1 MLFYKYC
8 YKLQKTIKL
17 EANFGNVS
25 LCTEDEKLQI
35 YIDGQYQG
43 NGKWNG
49 QLPIGHHCVVC
60 KKESH
65 FSKSIDIYNN
75 VLRYLNMNYV
85 DEINPAELNETAIN
99 AMLKELDP
107 YTVFIPESEIEDVR
121 LLTMGEYGGIGAII
135 QYYDDNVHI
144 SEPYEN
150 FPAHKAGLLPG
161 DAILEINGV
170 NTEKKTVSEV
180 SELLKGQPGSQLTL
194 KIRREGEKNIITKT
208 LTREKIKIDN
218 IPYYTVLD
226 GGIAYIIL
234 NQFTKDAAKELKEAF
249 LKMKSENELKGVV
262 IDLRG
267 NGGGLLNEAIDIV
280 NIFVPKNKLVVYTQG
295 KTPDQNRNYYTKY
308 EAEDTEIPLAILV
321 NESSASA
328 SEIVSG
334 SIQDFDRGVIV
345 GQRTFGKGLVQNILP
360 MTYNTQMK
368 VTVSKYYIPSKRCI
382 QEIDY
387 SKKTKNDTLA
397 KNDTLGPE
405 FKTANGRIVYEGH
418 GIQPD
423 VKIEPEI
430 LSTITVHLY
439 AQNMIFKYANKF
451 YREHKTIAPPEE
463 FEITD
468 EIYNDFVNFVEE
480 QDFSYTSESEK
491 DFEELIKTAKL
502 EGYYDNI
509 KEQLD
514 VLEKELRSHKDNDLI
529 NNKEEISEIL
539 KMEIVGRYYFQK
551 GKIISSLKDDP
562 ELNRAV
568 EILLDSN
575 GENEYENILKGV
587 N

>member
-1 MLFYKYC
+1 MLVFPLALCAQEK
-8 YKLQKTIKL
+8 QN
-17 EANFGNVS
+17 NF
-25 LCTEDEKLQI
+25 EI
-35 YIDGQYQG
+35 
-43 NGKWNG
+43 
-49 QLPIGHHCVVC
+49 
-60 KKESH
+60 
-65 FSKSIDIYNN
+65 SKSIDIYNN
-75 VLRYLNMNYV
+75 VFRYLNQNYV
-85 DEINPAELNETAIN
+85 DEINPAELNEIAIN

-121 LLTMGEYGGIGAII
+121 LLTMGEYGGIGSII
-135 QYYDDNVHI
+135 TYYDNKVHI

-150 FPAHKAGLLPG
+150 FPAHKAGLIPG
-161 DAILEINGV
+161 DAIMEINGV
-170 NTEKKTVSEV
+170 NTENKTVAEV
-180 SELLKGQPGSQLTL
+180 SELLKGQPGSTLTL
-194 KIRREGEKNIITKT
+194 KIKREGEKNMITKT

-218 IPYYTVLD
+218 IPYYTVLE
-226 GGIAYIIL
+226 GGVAYIIL

-249 LKMKSENELKGVV
+249 LEMKSQNELKGLV

-267 NGGGLLNEAIDIV
+267 NGGGLLNEAVDIV
-280 NIFVPKNKLVVYTQG
+280 NLFVPKNKLVVYTQG
-295 KTPDQNRNYYTKY
+295 KTPEQNRNYYTKLDP
-308 EAEDTEIPLAILV
+308 EDTEIPLAILV
-321 NESSASA
+321 NQSSASA

-360 MTYNTQMK
+360 MNYNTQMK

-387 SKKTKNDTLA
+387 SKKSKNDTLA
-397 KNDTLGPE
+397 KNDTLGPQ

-423 VKIEPEI
+423 VKIEPEMV
-430 LSTITVHLY
+430 STITVHLY

-451 YREHKTIAPPEE
+451 YREHKSIPSPEE

-468 EIYNDFVNFVEE
+468 EIYDDFVKYVESQE
-480 QDFSYTSESEK
+480 FSYTSESEK
-491 DFEELIKTAKL
+491 DFEVLVKTAKL

-509 KEQLD
+509 KPQLD
-514 VLEKELRSHKDNDLI
+514 ILEKELKSHKDNDLI
-529 NNKEEISEIL
+529 NNRKEISEIL

-551 GKIISSLKDDP
+551 GKIISTLKDDV

-568 EILLDSN
+568 EILLNTN
-575 GENEYENILKGV
+575 GQNEYETLLKSL
-587 N
+587 

>member
-1 MLFYKYC
+1 MNRIKFLLFALLFFPLVAFSQEK
-8 YKLQKTIKL
+8 QN
-17 EANFGNVS
+17 NF
-25 LCTEDEKLQI
+25 EI
-35 YIDGQYQG
+35 
-43 NGKWNG
+43 
-49 QLPIGHHCVVC
+49 
-60 KKESH
+60 
-65 FSKSIDIYNN
+65 SKSIDIYNN
-75 VLRYLNMNYV
+75 VLKFLNMNYV
-85 DEINPAELNETAIN
+85 DEINPAELNETAIH
-99 AMLKELDP
+99 AMLRELDP

-121 LLTMGEYGGIGAII
+121 LLTMGEYGGIGSII

-161 DAILEINGV
+161 DAIMEINGV
-170 NTEKKTVSEV
+170 NTEKKSVSEV
-180 SELLKGQPGSQLTL
+180 SELLKGQPGSELTL
-194 KIRREGEKNIITKT
+194 KIKREGEKNIITKT

-234 NQFTKDAAKELKEAF
+234 NQFTKDAAKELKDAF
-249 LKMKSENELKGVV
+249 LTMRSENDLKGLI

-267 NGGGLLNEAIDIV
+267 NGGGLLNEAVDIV

-295 KTPDQNRNYYTKY
+295 KTPDQNRNYYTKH
-308 EAEDTEIPLAILV
+308 EADDIDIPLAILV

-334 SIQDFDRGVIV
+334 AIQDFDRGVII

-360 MTYNTQMK
+360 MAYNTQMK
-368 VTVSKYYIPSKRCI
+368 VTIAKYYIPSKRCI

-387 SKKTKNDTLA
+387 SKKAKNDTLTKNDTLGA
-397 KNDTLGPE
+397 E
-405 FKTANGRIVYEGH
+405 FRTANGRIVYEGH

-423 VKIEPEI
+423 VKIEPEM
-430 LSTITVHLY
+430 LSTITAHLY

-451 YREHKTIAPPEE
+451 YREHKTIASPDK

-468 EIYNDFVNFVEE
+468 EIYNDFVKFVES
-480 QDFSYTSESEK
+480 QDFKYTSESEK
-491 DFEELIKTAKL
+491 DFEELVKTAKT

-514 VLEKELRSHKDNDLI
+514 LLEEELKSHKDNDLV
-529 NNKEEISEIL
+529 NNKKEISDIL
-539 KMEIVGRYYFQK
+539 KMEIVSRYYFQK
-551 GKIISSLKDDP
+551 GRIISALNDDTELK
-562 ELNRAV
+562 RAV
-568 EILLDSN
+568 EILLNSN
-575 GENEYENILKGV
+575 GKNEYETILKGI
-587 N
+587 NN

>member
-1 MLFYKYC
+1 M
-8 YKLQKTIKL
+8 
-17 EANFGNVS
+17 
-25 LCTEDEKLQI
+25 
-35 YIDGQYQG
+35 
-43 NGKWNG
+43 
-49 QLPIGHHCVVC
+49 
-60 KKESH
+60 
-65 FSKSIDIYNN
+65 
-75 VLRYLNMNYV
+75 
-85 DEINPAELNETAIN
+85 
-99 AMLKELDP
+99 
-107 YTVFIPESEIEDVR
+107 
-121 LLTMGEYGGIGAII
+121 
-135 QYYDDNVHI
+135 
-144 SEPYEN
+144 
-150 FPAHKAGLLPG
+150 
-161 DAILEINGV
+161 

-194 KIRREGEKNIITKT
+194 KIRRDGEKNIITKT

-280 NIFVPKNKLVVYTQG
+280 NIFMPKNKLVVYTQG

-575 GENEYENILKGV
+575 GDNEYENILKGV

>member
-1 MLFYKYC
+1 MILLFFPILSYAQEK
-8 YKLQKTIKL
+8 QN
-17 EANFGNVS
+17 NF
-25 LCTEDEKLQI
+25 EI
-35 YIDGQYQG
+35 
-43 NGKWNG
+43 
-49 QLPIGHHCVVC
+49 
-60 KKESH
+60 
-65 FSKSIDIYNN
+65 SKSIDIYNN

-280 NIFVPKNKLVVYTQG
+280 NIFIPKNKLVVYTQG

>member
-1 MLFYKYC
+1 MLVFPLALCAQEK
-8 YKLQKTIKL
+8 QN
-17 EANFGNVS
+17 NF
-25 LCTEDEKLQI
+25 EI
-35 YIDGQYQG
+35 
-43 NGKWNG
+43 
-49 QLPIGHHCVVC
+49 
-60 KKESH
+60 
-65 FSKSIDIYNN
+65 SKSIDIYNN
-75 VLRYLNMNYV
+75 VFRYLNQNYV
-85 DEINPAELNETAIN
+85 DEINPAELNEIAIN

-121 LLTMGEYGGIGAII
+121 LLTMGEYGGIGSII
-135 QYYDDNVHI
+135 TYYDNKVHI

-150 FPAHKAGLLPG
+150 FPAHKAGLIPG
-161 DAILEINGV
+161 DAIMEINGV
-170 NTEKKTVSEV
+170 NTENKTVAEV
-180 SELLKGQPGSQLTL
+180 SELLKGQPGSTLTL
-194 KIRREGEKNIITKT
+194 KIKREGEKNIITKT
-208 LTREKIKIDN
+208 LIREKIKIDN

-249 LKMKSENELKGVV
+249 LEMKSQNELKGLV

-267 NGGGLLNEAIDIV
+267 NGGGLLNEAVDIV
-280 NIFVPKNKLVVYTQG
+280 NLFVPKNKLVVYTQG
-295 KTPDQNRNYYTKY
+295 KTPEQNRNYYTKLDP
-308 EAEDTEIPLAILV
+308 EDTEIPLAILV
-321 NESSASA
+321 NQSSASA

-360 MTYNTQMK
+360 MNYNTQMK

-387 SKKTKNDTLA
+387 SKKSKNDTIT
-397 KNDTLGPE
+397 KNDTLGPQ

-423 VKIEPEI
+423 VKIEPETV
-430 LSTITVHLY
+430 STITVHLY

-451 YREHKTIAPPEE
+451 YREHKSIPSPEE

-468 EIYNDFVNFVEE
+468 EIYDDFVKFVES

-491 DFEELIKTAKL
+491 DFEVLVETAKI

-509 KEQLD
+509 KPQLD
-514 VLEKELRSHKDNDLI
+514 ILENELKNHKDNDLI
-529 NNKEEISEIL
+529 NNRKEISEIL

-551 GKIISSLKDDP
+551 GKIISTLKDDV

-568 EILLDSN
+568 EILLNTN
-575 GENEYENILKGV
+575 GQNEYETLLKSL
-587 N
+587 

>member
-1 MLFYKYC
+1 MVLLFFPILSYAQEK
-8 YKLQKTIKL
+8 QN
-17 EANFGNVS
+17 NF
-25 LCTEDEKLQI
+25 EI
-35 YIDGQYQG
+35 
-43 NGKWNG
+43 
-49 QLPIGHHCVVC
+49 
-60 KKESH
+60 
-65 FSKSIDIYNN
+65 SKSIDIYNN

-194 KIRREGEKNIITKT
+194 KIRRDGEKNIITKT

-280 NIFVPKNKLVVYTQG
+280 NIFMPKNKLVVYTQG

-430 LSTITVHLY
+430 LSTITAHLY

>member
-1 MLFYKYC
+1 MSRLKLLLALLFFPILISAQEK
-8 YKLQKTIKL
+8 QN
-17 EANFGNVS
+17 NF
-25 LCTEDEKLQI
+25 EI
-35 YIDGQYQG
+35 
-43 NGKWNG
+43 
-49 QLPIGHHCVVC
+49 
-60 KKESH
+60 
-65 FSKSIDIYNN
+65 SKSIDIYNN
-75 VLRYLNMNYV
+75 VLKFLNMNYV
-85 DEINPAELNETAIN
+85 DEINPAELNETAIH
-99 AMLKELDP
+99 AMLRELDP

-121 LLTMGEYGGIGAII
+121 LLTMGEYGGIGSII

-161 DAILEINGV
+161 DAIMEINGV
-170 NTEKKTVSEV
+170 NTEKKSVSEV
-180 SELLKGQPGSQLTL
+180 SELLKGQPGSELTL
-194 KIRREGEKNIITKT
+194 KIKREGEKNIITKT

-234 NQFTKDAAKELKEAF
+234 NQFTKDAAKELKDAF
-249 LKMKSENELKGVV
+249 LTMRSENDLKGLI

-267 NGGGLLNEAIDIV
+267 NGGGLLNEAVDIV

-295 KTPDQNRNYYTKY
+295 KTPDQNRNYYTKH
-308 EAEDTEIPLAILV
+308 EADDIDIPLAILV
-321 NESSASA
+321 NKSSASA

-334 SIQDFDRGVIV
+334 AIQDFDRGVIV

-360 MTYNTQMK
+360 MAYNTQMK
-368 VTVSKYYIPSKRCI
+368 VTIAKYYIPSKRCI

-387 SKKTKNDTLA
+387 SKKAKNDTLT

-405 FKTANGRIVYEGH
+405 FRTANGRIVYEGH

-423 VKIEPEI
+423 VKIEPEM
-430 LSTITVHLY
+430 LSTITAHLY

-451 YREHKTIAPPEE
+451 YREHKTIASPDK

-468 EIYNDFVNFVEE
+468 EIYNDFVKFVES
-480 QDFSYTSESEK
+480 QDFKYTSESEK
-491 DFEELIKTAKL
+491 DFEELVKTAKT

-514 VLEKELRSHKDNDLI
+514 LLEEELKSHKDNDLV
-529 NNKEEISEIL
+529 NNKKEISDIL
-539 KMEIVGRYYFQK
+539 KMEIVSRYYFQK
-551 GKIISSLKDDP
+551 GRIISALNDDP
-562 ELNRAV
+562 ELKRAV
-568 EILLDSN
+568 EILLNSN
-575 GENEYENILKGV
+575 GKNEYETILKGI
-587 N
+587 NN

>member
-1 MLFYKYC
+1 MNKFRFLLLALFFLPLLSLAQEK
-8 YKLQKTIKL
+8 QN
-17 EANFGNVS
+17 NF
-25 LCTEDEKLQI
+25 EI
-35 YIDGQYQG
+35 
-43 NGKWNG
+43 
-49 QLPIGHHCVVC
+49 
-60 KKESH
+60 
-65 FSKSIDIYNN
+65 SKSLDIYNN
-75 VLRYLNMNYV
+75 VLRYLNINYV
-85 DEINPAELNETAIN
+85 DEINPAELNETAIH

-107 YTVFIPESEIEDVR
+107 YTVFITESEIEDVR
-121 LLTMGEYGGIGAII
+121 LLTMGEYGGIGSII

-161 DAILEINGV
+161 DAIIEINGV
-170 NTEKKTVSEV
+170 NTEGKTVSEV
-180 SELLKGQPGSQLTL
+180 SELLKGQPGSSVTL
-194 KIRREGEKNIITKT
+194 KIKREGEKDVLTKK
-208 LTREKIKIDN
+208 LVREKIKIDN

-249 LKMKSENELKGVV
+249 LEMKAQQELKGLI

-267 NGGGLLNEAIDIV
+267 NGGGLLNEAVDIV
-280 NIFVPKNKLVVYTQG
+280 NLFVPKNKLVVYTKG
-295 KTPDQNRNYYTKY
+295 KTAEQNRNYYTKN

-387 SKKTKNDTLA
+387 SKKTINDTLS

-405 FKTANGRIVYEGH
+405 FRTANGRIVYEGH

-423 VKIEPEI
+423 VKIEPKM
-430 LSTITVHLY
+430 LSTITAHLY
-439 AQNMIFKYANKF
+439 AKNMIFKYANKF
-451 YREHKTIAPPEE
+451 YREHKSIDSPAE
-463 FEITD
+463 FVITD
-468 EIYNDFVNFVEE
+468 EIYNDFVKFVEDNKFE
-480 QDFSYTSESEK
+480 YTSESEK
-491 DFEELIKTAKL
+491 DFAELVKTAKD
-502 EGYYDNI
+502 EGYYENI
-509 KEQLD
+509 KSHLD
-514 VLEKELRSHKDNDLI
+514 LLERELKSHKDNDLT

-551 GKIISSLKDDP
+551 GKIITDLKDDV

-568 EILLDSN
+568 EILLNSN
-575 GENEYENILKGV
+575 GLNEYETLLKGV
-587 N
+587 SN